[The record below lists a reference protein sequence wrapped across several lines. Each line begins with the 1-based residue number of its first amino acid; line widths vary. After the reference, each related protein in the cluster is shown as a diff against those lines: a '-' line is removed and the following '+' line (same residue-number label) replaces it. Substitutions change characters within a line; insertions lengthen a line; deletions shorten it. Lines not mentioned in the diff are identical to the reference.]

1 MHRDHVEKHK
11 VPCSPCHNE
20 IVHKW
25 GDEYI
30 TNILPERN
38 AVSRDE
44 NSSMASVVTGRTGRE
59 VVSVDTKNQESVFG
73 EVPYLIQRELYAG
86 KGGSGIGESADP
98 MYLATVNCTAC
109 HKNRDLSVHPLACNV
124 CHEKGF
130 DKTMAEQ
137 KEYITGMLS
146 SLAKLLIESQE
157 SGVSKSLIEEAMY
170 NYDLIVKDGSFG
182 VHNIK
187 YVKDLID
194 HSMQSLKKID

>member
-1 MHRDHVEKHK
+1 M
-11 VPCSPCHNE
+11 
-20 IVHKW
+20 
-25 GDEYI
+25 
-30 TNILPERN
+30 
-38 AVSRDE
+38 
-44 NSSMASVVTGRTGRE
+44 
-59 VVSVDTKNQESVFG
+59 
-73 EVPYLIQRELYAG
+73 
-86 KGGSGIGESADP
+86 
-98 MYLATVNCTAC
+98 
-109 HKNRDLSVHPLACNV
+109 SVHPFACNV

-187 YVKDLID
+187 YVKDLINY
-194 HSMQSLKKID
+194 SIQNLK

>member
-1 MHRDHVEKHK
+1 MF
-11 VPCSPCHNE
+11 
-20 IVHKW
+20 
-25 GDEYI
+25 
-30 TNILPERN
+30 
-38 AVSRDE
+38 
-44 NSSMASVVTGRTGRE
+44 SVVTSRTRQG
-59 VVSVDTKNQESVFG
+59 VVSVDTEDQESVF
-73 EVPYLIQRELYAG
+73 EKVPYLLQRKLYAG
-86 KGGSGIGESADP
+86 KGGRGVEKSPDP

-109 HKNRDLSVHPLACNV
+109 HKSRDMSVHPLACNV

-146 SLAKLLIESQE
+146 SLSKLFIESQE